1 MADDEQAPEP
11 GHFLPGGG
19 GGGSEAAPTS
29 VARTS
34 LTSPETA
41 NRRQLGMSKPRPVG
55 ESPDPAAKKATPLA
69 SDPEYQ
75 GGYSGPP
82 AAPLA
87 GAPVTPLGGT
97 RRIVRAR
104 PVTWRDTSPRRTGIP
119 QYAPQPP
126 RTPLSST
133 VVILLC
139 ALALV
144 VVGGGTF
151 ASYRAIDSFDNTAAN
166 PFTKPPG
173 KRAESP
179 QPAPPQPTETVTI
192 QPVPDLVR
200 LQKNKIY
207 TVGKIPTVGCPMPNV
222 KPNSKVNV
230 LRFYQALMPCL
241 NETWEPLVLKAD
253 YPFRQPKLAL
263 AAKGAS
269 GSCGGE
275 PPETSFY
282 CPKDETIYMK
292 WEYEV
297 KLYKLGPTAVVELLD
312 TMAHEYS
319 HHVQHLTN
327 ITISSDSQEGW
338 TKGKDAKLEWSRR
351 LELQA
356 SCLGSA
362 FLSSNKKSFG
372 LQGQRLR
379 YWDYEAKHTGDENN
393 PKGPRD
399 HGSRKSY
406 ELWMTQGFK
415 TADPASCNTYTA
427 PAAKVS

>member
-41 NRRQLGMSKPRPVG
+41 NRRQLGMSKARPVG

-104 PVTWRDTSPRRTGIP
+104 PVTWRDTSARRTGIP

-207 TVGKIPTVGCPMPNV
+207 TVGKIPTVNCRQPKV
-222 KPNSKVNV
+222 KPTTKTNL
-230 LRFYQALMPCL
+230 LRFDQAIIQCMH
-241 NETWEPLVLKAD
+241 ETWEPLVLKAD

-263 AAKGAS
+263 AAKKTVT
-269 GSCGGE
+269 SCVGE
-275 PPETSFY
+275 TDSSFY
-282 CPKDETIYMK
+282 CGTDETITMQWAEDLK
-292 WEYEV
+292 D
-297 KLYKLGPTAVVELLD
+297 YKSHPEAVVLMMNTL
-312 TMAHEYS
+312 AHEYG
-319 HHVQHLTN
+319 HHVQELTEML
-327 ITISSDSQEGW
+327 TAVASREGYS
-338 TKGKDAKLEWSRR
+338 KNKAEELEWNRR
-351 LELQA
+351 KELQA
-356 SCLGSA
+356 TCFGAA
-362 FLSSNKKSFG
+362 FLGANKNTLG
-372 LQGQRLR
+372 LRGNLLEFWEYVQ
-379 YWDYEAKHTGDENN
+379 KNSGDEYN
-393 PKGPRD
+393 PKKVRD
-399 HGSRKSY
+399 HGAKKNVW
-406 ELWMTQGFK
+406 LWASAGFK
-415 TADPASCNTYTA
+415 SANPASCNTFTA